1 VIIHRQLD
9 FDRVKLKILKL
20 FIYKIQ
26 VLNARLTYD
35 NGTILIKGLAHIPFA
50 STDPRTN
57 LLRAPAL
64 YYANIIE
71 FLKQSSI
78 EYVDHVLDLI
88 PSPHLTTTNNINN
101 KNNNDHNSNPPLRTY
116 QNTALSKWTKAG
128 MRGCIVLPT
137 GSGKT
142 IIGVKAIEAV
152 NSASLIVVPTLD
164 LMDQWTSVL
173 QKYFTNVKI
182 GNLGGGIDDIE
193 AITISTYDSAYIRAS
208 SIGNKFSLIIFD
220 EVHHLAAPGY
230 RSIAELMASPF
241 RLGLTATIEREDG
254 MHMEIPKLVGGIV
267 FTMSPNELAEKKHLA
282 QYEIERRRVEMFPD
296 EIIQYR
302 KNFEKYQYSLR
313 RLGFRFPIRFEKLI
327 MISAK
332 NKIAREALLARNKA
346 MEIAL
351 NSRSKIEELREILA
365 ENKGIK
371 TIIFT
376 QHNNL
381 VYQVSNTFLIPF
393 ITYKTGK
400 EERQDVLKGFRE
412 GRYNAVVTS
421 KVLDEG
427 VDVPDAE
434 LGIILSGTG
443 SGREFIQRLG
453 RLLRPK
459 PDVNKKAK
467 LIEIISADT
476 REIGT
481 SAKRKKALGSEDM
494 NNSTGVEEHDLDLSS
509 SGHISDNQ
517 SITIDIESS

>member
-1 VIIHRQLD
+1 
-9 FDRVKLKILKL
+9 
-20 FIYKIQ
+20 
-26 VLNARLTYD
+26 
-35 NGTILIKGLAHIPFA
+35 
-50 STDPRTN
+50 
-57 LLRAPAL
+57 
-64 YYANIIE
+64 
-71 FLKQSSI
+71 
-78 EYVDHVLDLI
+78 
-88 PSPHLTTTNNINN
+88 
-101 KNNNDHNSNPPLRTY
+101 
-116 QNTALSKWTKAG
+116 
-128 MRGCIVLPT
+128 M
-137 GSGKT
+137 
-142 IIGVKAIEAV
+142 
-152 NSASLIVVPTLD
+152 
-164 LMDQWTSVL
+164 
-173 QKYFTNVKI
+173 
-182 GNLGGGIDDIE
+182 DDIE

-208 SIGNKFSLIIFD
+208 SLGNKFSLIIFD

-254 MHMEIPKLVGGIV
+254 MHMELPKLVGGIV
-267 FTMSPNELAEKKHLA
+267 FTMSPNELAETKHLA
-282 QYEIERRRVEMFPD
+282 QYEIERRRVEMLPD

-376 QHNNL
+376 QHNSL

-459 PDVNKKAK
+459 PDVNRKAK

-481 SAKRKKALGSEDM
+481 SAKRKNALGSEDVT
-494 NNSTGVEEHDLDLSS
+494 NNNDVEEHDLDRSS
-509 SGHISDNQ
+509 SHICDNQ
-517 SITIDIESS
+517 GKTIDIASS

>member
-1 VIIHRQLD
+1 M
-9 FDRVKLKILKL
+9 
-20 FIYKIQ
+20 
-26 VLNARLTYD
+26 LNARLTYD

-101 KNNNDHNSNPPLRTY
+101 NNNYNSNPPLRTY
-116 QNTALSKWTKAG
+116 QHTALNKWTKAG

-173 QKYFTNVKI
+173 KKYFTNVKI

-208 SIGNKFSLIIFD
+208 SLGNKFSLIIFD

-254 MHMEIPKLVGGIV
+254 MHMELPKLVGGIV

-282 QYEIERRRVEMFPD
+282 QYEIERRRVEMLPD
-296 EIIQYR
+296 E
-302 KNFEKYQYSLR
+302 
-313 RLGFRFPIRFEKLI
+313 
-327 MISAK
+327 
-332 NKIAREALLARNKA
+332 
-346 MEIAL
+346 
-351 NSRSKIEELREILA
+351 
-365 ENKGIK
+365 
-371 TIIFT
+371 
-376 QHNNL
+376 
-381 VYQVSNTFLIPF
+381 
-393 ITYKTGK
+393 
-400 EERQDVLKGFRE
+400 
-412 GRYNAVVTS
+412 
-421 KVLDEG
+421 
-427 VDVPDAE
+427 
-434 LGIILSGTG
+434 
-443 SGREFIQRLG
+443 
-453 RLLRPK
+453 
-459 PDVNKKAK
+459 
-467 LIEIISADT
+467 
-476 REIGT
+476 
-481 SAKRKKALGSEDM
+481 
-494 NNSTGVEEHDLDLSS
+494 
-509 SGHISDNQ
+509 
-517 SITIDIESS
+517 